1 VFPVLPANIANPL
14 IDNILSRQEGVV
26 SRTRYLNS
34 QGTIQSVDGQ
44 AVKVDTTATEPR
56 SFRNRGNQN
65 PLEIRIGSRDT
76 SSDAKSTGVL
86 EGGRALTAADAGQH
100 VAVLQD
106 SEGLKPFNIHVGS
119 HIGVEIN
126 GKVSDFEVVG
136 LTQAAS
142 GSNFSFGGMI
152 GGTMQVPSGIISDGT
167 SSFPLTIVQVK
178 PESLNKVLLAMNSI
192 PLVYSIDITFIDNV
206 ISRFINQMSAI
217 PILVGLLSLG
227 AAAVIMA
234 NTVALAT
241 LERRRQ
247 IGILKAVG
255 LKGRRILV
263 VMLLENTLVS
273 LLGSLLGIGLSALGI
288 GILTALGTSISQI
301 IPPDATPVAVALL
314 VTAVFIG
321 WLATILSARSAISEH
336 VTSVLRY
343 E

>member
-1 VFPVLPANIANPL
+1 VGKPIA
-14 IDNILSRQEGVV
+14 
-26 SRTRYLNS
+26 
-34 QGTIQSVDGQ
+34 
-44 AVKVDTTATEPR
+44 
-56 SFRNRGNQN
+56 
-65 PLEIRIGSRDT
+65 
-76 SSDAKSTGVL
+76 VL
-86 EGGRALTAADAGQH
+86 ENLTR
-100 VAVLQD
+100 LQP
-106 SEGLKPFNIHVGS
+106 LNIHVGS

-126 GKVSDFEVVG
+126 QKITEFEVVG
-136 LTQAAS
+136 LTQAANENS
-142 GSNFSFGGMI
+142 FSFGGLM
-152 GGTMQVPSGIISDGT
+152 GGEMQVPSGVIGSGT
-167 SSFPLTIVQVK
+167 SSVPFTIVKVE
-178 PESLNKVLLAMNSI
+178 PESLNKVLLAINSI

-217 PILVGLLSLG
+217 PILVGILSLG

-255 LKGRRILV
+255 LKGRRVLV

-288 GILTALGTSISQI
+288 GVLTALGTNISQI
-301 IPPDATPVAVALL
+301 IPPDATPVAIALL
-314 VTAVFIG
+314 VTAVVIG
-321 WLATILSARSAISEH
+321 WLATILSARTAISEH